1 MLEYVDPTILGILLF
16 AVSAIALVMLYLSSR
31 KQNKPEEIVAATSE
45 WQPTS
50 KIDFHCAEI
59 PKDDKVPAAF
69 LLRVEDYRTVES
81 ISGVEHVEIR
91 WRNATLAEAKSVVVA
106 HQNATD
112 TGANGYQLPRQAIK
126 KVAGM
131 AASLS
136 Q

>member
-1 MLEYVDPTILGILLF
+1 MLENLADPTILGILLF
-16 AVSAIALVMLYLSSR
+16 AASATALVMLYVWSR
-31 KQNKPEEIVAATSE
+31 TERKPEEIVAATSE
-45 WQPTS
+45 WQPTN
-50 KIDFHCAEI
+50 KIDFHCAEV

-106 HQNATD
+106 HQRAAEPAAKVYEFN
-112 TGANGYQLPRQAIK
+112 QQVIK
-126 KVAGM
+126 KLGM
-131 AASLS
+131 AASAS